1 LALACRDINC
11 TTEPVDTPCARPKLS
26 FGTYTESALLT
37 VQNFLPGNKLKFASG
52 FNSALLHTGGSLS
65 NGNFSFSNG
74 FTTGDEDGYFTIT
87 AIPEPST
94 ILAAL
99 GLAGLMLWLGCSACL
114 VASQAA

>member
-26 FGTYTESALLT
+26 FGTGYAGSSIID
-37 VQNFLPGNKLKFASG
+37 N
-52 FNSALLHTGGSLS
+52 GGSS
-65 NGNFSFSNG
+65 
-74 FTTGDEDGYFTIT
+74 FTIT

-99 GLAGLMLWLGCSACL
+99 GLIGLMLWPARRRFTRQSEGSRN
-114 VASQAA
+114 S